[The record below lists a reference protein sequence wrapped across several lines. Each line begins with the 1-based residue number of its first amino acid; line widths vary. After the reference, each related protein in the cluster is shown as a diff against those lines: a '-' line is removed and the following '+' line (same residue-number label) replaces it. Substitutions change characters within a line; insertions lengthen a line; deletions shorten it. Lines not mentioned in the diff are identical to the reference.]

1 MSITGGYFKNQILP
15 PEWNLKQFS
24 RGCWSPDSHDVILQS
39 FFYWYLL
46 FGLVSKCL
54 ELTPDTP
61 CQLKCSQLSQ
71 TLKRQDWG
79 GRYLQIIALFFLS
92 RDETRLT
99 RQPFPPLPKAAHC
112 PNPFPLPHTPTT
124 LNAPLLSLHY
134 HSHRLQLGA
143 DENRASN
150 CNGEESVRRSS
161 VGARGGTELELRCE
175 CLVAWAPARSA
186 RGAPVHTSL
195 LGSDRYLAGTLSQP
209 TAIASH
215 LPPCFLHWTGH
226 WGRLPVFVSSPA
238 PSCVIFGEEKT
249 FWAGHLLCTCSC
261 PCVPPHTL
269 PITLTQWHIRPHIFH
284 QNFHF
289 ICLLK
294 VLYVCWS
301 HAVASATIC
310 NNQRLPLAL
319 QSNCLESQNEYC
331 AHVPP
336 TQRWLHF
343 WSKSGAGIG
352 KIHGNNVATILQL
365 KT

>member
-1 MSITGGYFKNQILP
+1 MRPVSHVNPSRPGNLP
-15 PEWNLKQFS
+15 RQAQ
-24 RGCWSPDSHDVILQS
+24 GCPPAHKHLSLQQ
-39 FFYWYLL
+39 
-46 FGLVSKCL
+46 VH
-54 ELTPDTP
+54 
-61 CQLKCSQLSQ
+61 
-71 TLKRQDWG
+71 RH
-79 GRYLQIIALFFLS
+79 
-92 RDETRLT
+92 
-99 RQPFPPLPKAAHC
+99 RQPPPPHCHNVWKSQSAQYAA
-112 PNPFPLPHTPTT
+112 NKDLAT
-124 LNAPLLSLHY
+124 
-134 HSHRLQLGA
+134 
-143 DENRASN
+143 
-150 CNGEESVRRSS
+150 RRWWTS
-161 VGARGGTELELRCE
+161 GARGRRARRDWTGTPVWVLGGLTTPQAG
-175 CLVAWAPARSA
+175 LPAR
-186 RGAPVHTSL
+186 RPCVHTSL
-195 LGSDRYLAGTLSQP
+195 LGSDRYLAGTLSRP

-249 FWAGHLLCTCSC
+249 FWAGHQLCTCSC

-284 QNFHF
+284 QKFHSGATWGKFYHF
-289 ICLLK
+289 ICLSK